1 MAFTGISNAY
11 ALSNLIQPYF
21 TQGVFVQPNRS
32 IAEFEYLSRIPGDAK
47 AAASRE
53 IKFNLLEGL
62 DYRSAG
68 MKNPGTT
75 NFLKGYREATAEY
88 TATLKEF
95 QATIE
100 LEASL
105 IRRAMAA
112 KELKYDDPLAIAMTN
127 KVIVLKRILGMYM
140 HGDGSG
146 RLAEVASAAGNLA
159 STGRLTV
166 TLEKTGSEIGFV
178 RHLMKNDLVSVAAP
192 DGTPRVPSGGTLSGT
207 FFAWRVIDRSA
218 STIASPTATL
228 QAVDVNGT
236 AVTVTAGTEASN
248 IADGDF
254 FYRTAQGITD
264 SALGASV
271 AASTMVFPDVSGSI
285 SDYGTLSSVFPGFE
299 SLISGD
305 ARVVHGVTMSGSI
318 ASQVESTGGVLDAEI
333 QFENLLNTLKIEQGD
348 GTWKYE
354 EALISPAVRS
364 ALIKSGEV
372 DRRFQARDD
381 IHRGSRKFSYTHGN
395 DEVNLRISEFS
406 RDDRIW
412 IVPSSGNGGSKV
424 LQWHFL
430 PFEPVKGQNGDDWH
444 LLQSSGLLTDV
455 MAHVTRGF
463 GTLLNLQP
471 SSTGVATSFTL

>member
-1 MAFTGISNAY
+1 MVFTGIANAY

-47 AAASRE
+47 AAAARQ
-53 IKFNLLEGL
+53 IQFNLLQGL

-68 MKNPGTT
+68 MKNPGTS
-75 NFLKGYREATAEY
+75 NFLKGYRSSTAEY

-112 KELKYDDPLAIAMTN
+112 KELKYDDPLAIEMTN
-127 KVIVLKRILGMYM
+127 KVIVLKRILGMHM

-146 RLAEVASAAGNLA
+146 RLAESAAAAGDTLA
-159 STGRLTV
+159 SGRIV
-166 TLEKTGSEIGFV
+166 VVLEKTGSEIGFV

-192 DGTPRVPSGGTLSGT
+192 DGTPRVGAHTG
-207 FFAWRVIDRSA
+207 FFAWRVVDRSA
-218 STIASPTATL
+218 STIAAPTVTL
-228 QAVDVNGT
+228 EAVNVAG
-236 AVTVTAGTEASN
+236 VTVAELAASN
-248 IADGDF
+248 ITDGDF

-264 SALGASV
+264 SSLGAT
-271 AASTMVFPDVSGSI
+271 AAAATLMFPDMSGAI
-285 SDYGTLSSVFPGFE
+285 ADYGTLSSAFPGFE

-305 ARVVHGVTMSGSI
+305 GRVVHGVTMSGAI

-333 QFENLLNTLKIEQGD
+333 QFENLLNTLKVEQGD

-354 EALISPAVRS
+354 EALVSPAVRS

-381 IHRGSRKFSYTHGN
+381 IHRGAKKFSYSHGN

-412 IVPSSGNGGSKV
+412 VVPSSGSGGEKV
-424 LQWHFL
+424 LQWHYL
-430 PFEPVKGQNGDDWH
+430 AFEPVKAQNGDDWH
-444 LLQSSGLLTDV
+444 LLQSAGLLTDV

-463 GTLLNLQP
+463 GTMINLQP
-471 SSTGVATSFTL
+471 VSCGRADSFTL